1 MPKRTI
7 CIQNRAKLSVRAGS
21 LVVSQEGR
29 ETPVP
34 LEDIWVVILE
44 THQAQI
50 TSAALS
56 ALADAGIGVMTCGR
70 DHMPNGL
77 ALPIGAHSRHA
88 AIVENQLAIPKPL
101 KKQLW
106 RRIVVQKI
114 ANQAAAL
121 DLLGKDGSAVR
132 RHGGPAVL
140 SDDSSGREAVAA
152 AAYFKLL
159 LPEGTRRDG
168 PYAAALDYGYG
179 VLRAAI
185 GRVAVSGGWLVS
197 RGLHHHSD
205 LNAFNLVD
213 DLIEPFRALVDLLVV
228 ANGLKGDL
236 THESK
241 CALAGIFEY
250 EMHVGREHLG
260 VQAAIEE
267 AFDTL
272 KTAVLENNAERL
284 RLPAPVA
291 LRRVRTE

>member
-7 CIQNRAKLSVRAGS
+7 CVQHPARLSVKSGS

-29 ETPVP
+29 EARIP

-44 THQAQI
+44 THSCQI

-56 ALADAGIGVMTCGR
+56 ALVDAGIGIMTCGT

-77 ALPIGAHSRHA
+77 TLPIGAHSRHA
-88 AIVENQLAIPKPL
+88 AIVEHQLAISKPL

-106 RRIVVQKI
+106 RKVVTQKI
-114 ANQAAAL
+114 LNQAMAL
-121 DLLGKDGSAVR
+121 ELLGKDGSDVR
-132 RHGGPAVL
+132 KHAQNVL

-159 LPEGTRRDG
+159 LPEGTRRGG

-179 VLRAAI
+179 VMRAAI

-197 RGLHHHSD
+197 RGLHHCSD

-213 DLIEPFRALVDLLVV
+213 DFIEPFRALVDLLVMTYDLR
-228 ANGLKGDL
+228 GEL
-236 THESK
+236 THEHK
-241 CALAGIFEY
+241 CVLASVFEY
-250 EMHVGREHLG
+250 EMEVAGLNLG

-267 AFDTL
+267 VFDSL
-272 KTAVLENNAERL
+272 KTAILDSDADKLHLPRL
-284 RLPAPVA
+284 IPLQSIQ
-291 LRRVRTE
+291 TE